1 MPEESK
7 ARGSTPERFRTMEID
22 IADMVKGLDTTDLV
36 EVLSGRG
43 PSLLRM
49 DDNQNQNQNQGSAA
63 RLQ

>member
-1 MPEESK
+1 
-7 ARGSTPERFRTMEID
+7 MEID